1 MNDGTKLLCFLAR
14 IAGMIPGFI
23 EKFVYST
30 VDKLSLLF
38 YSDPQKE
45 VVTEEVI
52 TEEVVTEEALS
63 EEPITSASTQEKDA
77 EELVGSTLNSVPEEY
92 QDFCNQVL
100 PPKRMNPE
108 RP

>member
-45 VVTEEVI
+45 VVTEE
-52 TEEVVTEEALS
+52 ALS
-63 EEPITSASTQEKDA
+63 EEPIASASTPEKDA